1 MREPIVFTYQY
12 RDEFGFYQEI
22 DNLPY
27 RIGDKVTI
35 KDWGKSYSGYSACN
49 FYFKGNHD
57 NSYFSEHKNE
67 RTDDLVFK
75 IYNMAC
81 HPFHKII
88 VLYLKDNLGRDSII
102 GHGGVALVKQ
112 LPLRIGEKT
121 VIKLEKLK
129 S

>member
-1 MREPIVFTYQY
+1 MREPIVFSYSY
-12 RDEFGFYQEI
+12 RDKDGFSQKLY
-22 DNLPY
+22 DLPY

-35 KDWGKSYSGYSACN
+35 KKWGKSYSDSRTYN
-49 FYFKGNHD
+49 FYFRGNFD
-57 NSYFSEHKNE
+57 NPYFSEHKNE

-81 HPFHKII
+81 HPFEKII

-102 GHGGVALVKQ
+102 GHKGVALVKQ

-121 VIKLEKLK
+121 VIELEKLK